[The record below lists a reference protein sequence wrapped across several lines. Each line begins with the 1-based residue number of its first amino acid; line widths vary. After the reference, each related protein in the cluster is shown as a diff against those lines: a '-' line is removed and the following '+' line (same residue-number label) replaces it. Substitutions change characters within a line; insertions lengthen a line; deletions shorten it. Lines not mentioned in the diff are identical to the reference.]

1 MPLNFLTSIYNGQI
15 TLKETEF
22 LKKDLYDET
31 NELKPK
37 NVKEKEE
44 IYGVLIQAND
54 MFEYRD
60 KIIEAFRDETMLSEH
75 F

>member
-37 NVKEKEE
+37 NVKEEE

-60 KIIEAFRDETMLSEH
+60 KIIEAFRDETILSEH

>member
-22 LKKDLYDET
+22 LKKDLCDET

-37 NVKEKEE
+37 NVKEEEE

-60 KIIEAFRDETMLSEH
+60 KIIEAFRDETTLSEH

>member
-37 NVKEKEE
+37 NVKEEEE

-54 MFEYRD
+54 VFEYRD
-60 KIIEAFRDETMLSEH
+60 KIIEAFRDETTLSEH

>member
-1 MPLNFLTSIYNGQI
+1 MPLNFLTIIYNGQI

-37 NVKEKEE
+37 NVKEEEE

-60 KIIEAFRDETMLSEH
+60 KIIEAFRDETTLSEH

>member
-60 KIIEAFRDETMLSEH
+60 KIIEAFRDETILSEH

>member
-37 NVKEKEE
+37 NVKEEEE

-60 KIIEAFRDETMLSEH
+60 KIIEAFRDETTLSEH

>member
-1 MPLNFLTSIYNGQI
+1 MPLNFLTTIYNGQI

-37 NVKEKEE
+37 NVKEEEE

-60 KIIEAFRDETMLSEH
+60 KIIEAFRDETTLSEH